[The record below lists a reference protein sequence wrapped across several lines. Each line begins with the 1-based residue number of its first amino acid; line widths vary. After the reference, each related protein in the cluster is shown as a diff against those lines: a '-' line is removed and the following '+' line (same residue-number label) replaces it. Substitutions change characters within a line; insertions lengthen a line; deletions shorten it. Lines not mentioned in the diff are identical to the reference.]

1 MIFACLIHVHGCRRE
16 LVDLSKLEPVC
27 GQSQYEQLCERSN
40 WAVKL
45 GSNSKMEQPDH
56 AYQ

>member
-40 WAVKL
+40 
-45 GSNSKMEQPDH
+45 
-56 AYQ
+56 